1 MSQNFNLP
9 SDNGTDM
16 QIFFSITF
24 APFTRLALSRP
35 FHVVEWF
42 SPNKSLR
49 VICVRQGKS
58 VSHGHPL
65 KYKVFH
71 YPADPHNSHCYN
83 DNDRLVPR
91 TFFWSWE
98 IKTSLFKV
106 VVKIDMQFSDQL
118 LRLPLKI
125 LTSFWARYQTSHWCI
140 CRCSFQPAITS
151 YTTGPIWGWKG
162 EKIAVRFSHT
172 QCLTCRRWRNT
183 THRMFVCIG
192 NRISRRI
199 SIT

>member
-1 MSQNFNLP
+1 
-9 SDNGTDM
+9 M

-106 VVKIDMQFSDQL
+106 VVKIDMQFSDHL
-118 LRLPLKI
+118 LRLPLEDFNKFLGQI
-125 LTSFWARYQTSHWCI
+125 SNQSLMYMPLQFSASNYQLHHRPNLRLKRWKNCSQIQPHTMLDMPPLTQHHS
-140 CRCSFQPAITS
+140 
-151 YTTGPIWGWKG
+151 
-162 EKIAVRFSHT
+162 
-172 QCLTCRRWRNT
+172 
-183 THRMFVCIG
+183 
-192 NRISRRI
+192 
-199 SIT
+199 